1 MKVQINEESAKKFTR
16 QYFEKQKIVQKTY
29 EYKYASG
36 DKPMMHIAFNIDI
49 NFFMPTGVTIT
60 SILENNK
67 DMNFT
72 FHIFTDEAD
81 EKDLQK
87 VKQTAE
93 KYKQNCIVYIMDME
107 PFSHFHIKHARFK
120 RVSFFRLYM
129 PKVLKKVT
137 DKFLYIDADLI
148 CINSMRPFMEID
160 LGDKILAAAADLP
173 EASHMRSTYLGLN
186 SGKYLNSGALW
197 IDVNKWDAN
206 NITEKCFAYQGVL
219 AEKFTCHDQD
229 VLNLVMDGDIK
240 FIDDR
245 FNHLGFD
252 GSKVPEGCII
262 YHFFGREKPWDIALT
277 EYDKLW
283 RKYLEISFWD
293 NIDDPLPPKKPKNY
307 HNYKQA
313 GKFYSKHGE
322 TIKAIKCY
330 FWYTVLKIRFKL

>member
-1 MKVQINEESAKKFTR
+1 MKVQYNKVSAEKFTKE
-16 QYFEKQKIVQKTY
+16 YFDSHIIVKRTY
-29 EYKYASG
+29 NYQFATGKKE
-36 DKPMMHIAFNIDI
+36 MLHVAFNIDV

-67 DMNFT
+67 DLEFT
-72 FHIFTDEAD
+72 FHIFTDEVD
-81 EKDLQK
+81 EGDLDK
-87 VKQTAE
+87 LEKTAL
-93 KYKQNCIVYIMDME
+93 KYKQNCIVYLMDME

-129 PKVLKKVT
+129 PKVLNKIA

-148 CINSMRPFMEID
+148 CINSMRQFMKIKLD
-160 LGDKILAAAADLP
+160 DKILAAVADLP
-173 EASHMRSTYLGLN
+173 EASKMRSTYLGLN
-186 SGKYLNSGALW
+186 SGKYFNSGALW
-197 IDVNKWDAN
+197 IDIKKWNDS
-206 NITEKCFAYQGVL
+206 NITEKCFAYQGVP

-252 GSKVPEGCII
+252 GSNVPNGCII

-283 RKYLEISFWD
+283 RKYLQISYWD
-293 NIDDPLPPKKPKNY
+293 NLENSLPPKKPKNY
-307 HNYKQA
+307 HNYKYA

-322 TIKAIKCY
+322 PLKALKCY
-330 FWYTVLKIRFKL
+330 FWYTILKIQFKL